1 MTAPDAATVPRP
13 DAGPRAGASPDDDP
27 TPGTGTAVAASLTVR
42 AWLRRGAFWF
52 GAAGFVLV
60 VVVIAALVNGVTG
73 ATGGPLDA
81 DNPAP
86 RGGMAVAEVLQQRG
100 VEVLPVDTLEE
111 AEDAAAGPG
120 ETTLLLN
127 DRDALLTDEQ
137 LQRAGGIADRLVLAS
152 PEFSV
157 LQALAPGVL
166 LAGSSGDD
174 RALTA
179 RCADPAATAGESIR
193 ADGLDAYRVDDAT
206 LPAGAQAAACFPA
219 GDGAVA
225 LVRLVDGDRE
235 TVVVDADPLFTND
248 QVGRS
253 GNAAVALTALGSR
266 PTLVWYT
273 PGLGDV
279 EVTGPP
285 SLAELTPGWV
295 TPLAL
300 LLGIVAL
307 AAALWRGRRFGPL
320 VVEDLPVTVRAS
332 ETMEGR
338 ARLYQRASARGRAL
352 DALRV
357 GAVSRMA
364 TSLGLGRAASVQDVI
379 AAAAAATGTDPG
391 EVHAV
396 VLGALP
402 ATDRELVTLTDRLR
416 ALEADVTDAVDPTGG
431 RTT

>member
-1 MTAPDAATVPRP
+1 MTPPD
-13 DAGPRAGASPDDDP
+13 
-27 TPGTGTAVAASLTVR
+27 TAVASSPTVR

-52 GAAGFVLV
+52 GAAAFALV
-60 VVVIAALVNGVTG
+60 VVVIAALINGVTG
-73 ATGGPLDA
+73 APGGALDA

-86 RGGMAVAEVLQQRG
+86 RGGMAIVEVLEQRG
-100 VEVLPVDTLEE
+100 VDVLPVDTLAE
-111 AEDAAAGPG
+111 AADAAAGPG

-127 DRDALLTDEQ
+127 DRDAVLTDEQ
-137 LQRAGGIADRLVLAS
+137 LRRAGALADRVVLAS
-152 PEFSV
+152 PGFTV
-157 LQALAPGVL
+157 LQVLAPGVL
-166 LAGSSGDD
+166 LAGSGGDD
-174 RALTA
+174 RSLPA
-179 RCADPAATAGESIR
+179 RCSDPAAGGGSIR
-193 ADGLDAYRVDDAT
+193 ADDLDAYRVDEAA
-206 LPAGAQAAACFPA
+206 LPAGAQATECFPA

-225 LVRLVDGDRE
+225 LVRLAEGGRE

-248 QVGRS
+248 QVARS

-300 LLGIVAL
+300 LLAIVAL

-364 TSLGLGRAASVQDVI
+364 TALGLGRAASVPEVI
-379 AAAAAATGTDPG
+379 AAAAAATGRDPG
-391 EVHAV
+391 EVHAIV
-396 VLGALP
+396 VGALP
-402 ATDRELVTLTDRLR
+402 AADRELVTLTDRLR
-416 ALEADVTDAVDPTGG
+416 SLEADVADAVDPTGG
-431 RTT
+431 RTR

>member
-1 MTAPDAATVPRP
+1 MTRPDAETVPRAHT
-13 DAGPRAGASPDDDP
+13 DPRAADP
-27 TPGTGTAVAASLTVR
+27 RATDTAVAASPTVR
-42 AWLRRGAFWF
+42 AWLRRSAFWF
-52 GAAGFVLV
+52 GAAAFALAV
-60 VVVIAALVNGVTG
+60 VVVAALINGVTG
-73 ATGGPLDA
+73 APGGALDA

-86 RGGMAVAEVLQQRG
+86 RGGMAVAEVLEQRG
-100 VEVLPVDTLEE
+100 VDVLPVDTLEE
-111 AEDAAAGPG
+111 AADAAGDPG
-120 ETTLLLN
+120 ETTLLLH

-137 LQRAGGIADRLVLAS
+137 LRRAGDIADRVVLAS
-152 PEFSV
+152 PGFTV
-157 LQALAPGVL
+157 LQVLAPGVL
-166 LAGSSGDD
+166 LAGSGGDD
-174 RALTA
+174 RSLPA
-179 RCADPAATAGESIR
+179 RCSDPAAGGAETVR
-193 ADGLDAYRVDDAT
+193 ADDLDAYRVDEAT
-206 LPAGAQAAACFPA
+206 LPAGAEATECFPA

-225 LVRLVDGDRE
+225 LVRVAEGGRE

-248 QVGRS
+248 QVARS
-253 GNAAVALTALGSR
+253 GNAAVALTALGAR

-273 PGLGDV
+273 PGLGDI
-279 EVTGPP
+279 EVDGPP

-364 TSLGLGRAASVQDVI
+364 TSLGLGRAATVPEVI
-379 AAAAAATGTDPG
+379 AAAAAATGRDPG
-391 EVHAV
+391 DVHAV
-396 VLGALP
+396 VVGALP

-431 RTT
+431 RTR